1 MSNFRK
7 VLATSAG
14 AALAVSSL
22 AAMPASAAPNNLEL
36 AYSEGS
42 KSSIF
47 NSDTM
52 GLDVTRAAFIADA
65 IEVAAFQIV
74 IDNPDSA
81 DLLIDFEGVGA
92 DYNFAFY
99 AEDADGAQAGGT
111 AAYDAEAE
119 NTAVTLDFDTNS
131 AVKGILYGF
140 EDGDGADAAIAPT
153 KLEIARIAADDDY
166 GDDGIGITVTVTLD
180 EDGTFTTAETSSA
193 SDPVAINFVDPA
205 TTSVVMKSTRIV
217 ADGATYLNENAN
229 DNLAALVRFSNTDIN
244 LDTISWTQ
252 WQWQMNKDGADVAA
266 DNDIAPGEDFVDG
279 FTSHDAYGQA
289 LLTFEAAADLAGAG
303 NYQLQANYDGQ
314 TKLFSAA
321 GFKVVE
327 ASNADIDGLAIELTD
342 SADLLDNG
350 GGDVDVRPGATS
362 VPMTVQIDDGG
373 VDVAASNQPVVVTLT
388 SVKGTHSLTGVT
400 GSAAAGKA
408 LTYSTLTNEDG
419 QVDLTVTSSAALG
432 DSYVVEA
439 YLLDTNGD
447 EIASDQAQT
456 VVYTAAALTSWATN
470 TTVATGS
477 SVTVTASIEDQYGE
491 PMSTDNDG
499 KAISVGFIAT
509 DADDLDEYIAVS
521 NGSASLTFANFLVD
535 GDSDVLTVS
544 AHTGAEDDR
553 TNLNGTL
560 SDITVTLY
568 AELEVAGVTTNAAE
582 YDAVVGYSDFGDDVT
597 AADGTAATVAGSV
610 IDSAGAG
617 VPGASVT
624 VSGAGLQFK
633 QGSDWAV
640 GSHTFNADE
649 AGAFSVDVY
658 THLVGD
664 STVTITSGGKSTTV
678 TIAGDLDKDGAN
690 SISASDLLLSW
701 NLPETVMYNTTY
713 RVDATVTDVWGNP
726 IEGAEVTFAGEA
738 AAEFNSKASVA
749 KNTSAKGVATAYL
762 RSIADVSGLAAVS
775 VTLSDDINLDAD
787 GDVEINSVGD
797 TFTDDATTSWDES
810 AATDAISGE
819 ITFLTSAP
827 AAEADAGSDDVKVN
841 AGSFKGY
848 VAIYAKGHE
857 GKRLSAKVGA
867 DWVVVPVLASNFE
880 RVVEYTGAGYT
891 INVRIYIDR
900 VLVDTI
906 TVTTK

>member
-92 DYNFAFY
+92 DYNFEFY

-111 AAYDAEAE
+111 ATYDAEAE
-119 NTAVTLDFDTNS
+119 NTAVTLDFATNS
-131 AVKGILYGF
+131 AVKGILYAF

-180 EDGTFTTAETSSA
+180 EDGTFTTAETSAA

-205 TTSVVMKSTRIV
+205 TTSVVMKATRIV

-229 DNLAALVRFSNTDIN
+229 DNLAALVRFSNSDIN
-244 LDTISWTQ
+244 LDTIDWTQ
-252 WQWQMNKDGADVAA
+252 WQWQMNKDGADVAG
-266 DNDIAPGEDFVDG
+266 DNDITPGEDFVDG

-373 VDVAASNQPVVVTLT
+373 VDVEASNQPVVVTLT
-388 SVKGTHSLTGVT
+388 SVKGTHSLSGVS
-400 GSAAAGKA
+400 GSAAAGKS

-419 QVDLTVTSSAALG
+419 QVDLTITSSAAAG

-456 VVYTAAALTSWATN
+456 VVYTAAALTSWAAN
-470 TTVATGS
+470 TTVATGA
-477 SVTVTASIEDQYGE
+477 SVTITASIEDQYGE

-509 DADDLDEYIAVS
+509 DADDLDEYVAVT

-582 YDAVVGYSDFGDDVT
+582 YDATVGYSDFGNDVT
-597 AADGTAATVAGSV
+597 SADGTAATVSGSV
-610 IDSAGAG
+610 IDSVGAG

-624 VSGAGLQFK
+624 VSGAGLQFNE
-633 QGSDWAV
+633 GSNWAV

-649 AGAFSVDVY
+649 AGAFSVSVY
-658 THLVGD
+658 THFVGD

-678 TIAGDLDKDGAN
+678 TIAGALNDGGGAV
-690 SISASDLLLSW
+690 SAADLLLSW
-701 NLPETVMYNTTY
+701 NLAEVVMYNTTY
-713 RVDATVTDVWGNP
+713 RVDATVTDVWGNAIP
-726 IEGAEVTFAGEA
+726 NAEVTFAGEA
-738 AAEFNSKASVA
+738 AAQFNSAASVA
-749 KNTSAKGVATAYL
+749 KDTNASGVATAYL
-762 RSIADVSGLAAVS
+762 RSLTDVSGLAAVS
-775 VTLSDDINLDAD
+775 VTLSDNIDFD
-787 GDVEINSVGD
+787 GAGGANVTDVGD

-810 AATDAISGE
+810 AATDAITAE
-819 ITFLTSAP
+819 VDFLTSVP
-827 AAEADAGSDDVKVN
+827 AAAADTKVN

-857 GKRLSAKVGA
+857 GKRLSAKVGN

-880 RVVEYTGAGYT
+880 RVVEFTGAGYT
-891 INVRIYIDR
+891 IAVRIYIDR